1 MRTAR
6 EKWKLS
12 RSNLEHRVSCL
23 YQYVKGLEDMK
34 GIFRRTEELN
44 RILEDFPTL
53 EQFTEV
59 DQQQRDLEETARK
72 LLERKKK
79 LGLDEPI

>member
-1 MRTAR
+1 
-6 EKWKLS
+6 
-12 RSNLEHRVSCL
+12 
-23 YQYVKGLEDMK
+23 MK

-72 LLERKKK
+72 LLERKEKS
-79 LGLDEPI
+79 GLDEPI

>member
-6 EKWKLS
+6 DEWKLS
-12 RSNLEHRVSCL
+12 RGNLEHRVLCL
-23 YQYVKGLEDMK
+23 YQYVEGLGDKK

-44 RILEDFPTL
+44 RILEDFPTV

-72 LLERKKK
+72 LLEREKK
-79 LGLDEPI
+79 LGLDKPI